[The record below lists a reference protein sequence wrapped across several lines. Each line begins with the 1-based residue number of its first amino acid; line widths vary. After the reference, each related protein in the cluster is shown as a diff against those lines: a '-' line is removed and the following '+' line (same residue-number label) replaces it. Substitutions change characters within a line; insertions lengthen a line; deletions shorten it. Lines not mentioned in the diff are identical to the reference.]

1 MGDLMIMGDCSASLR
16 GRPRPR
22 FVKAEPSSSLAEV
35 EVIFEKSNFSPLLLE
50 DLRGR
55 PRVFVAEVEMVREG
69 TEVVNAGSLRDPCLR
84 FPDISS
90 TPSHSESEL
99 DATFVKSN
107 ISTPL
112 LSASAIR
119 VPDFDKVLPFF
130 CFLVGVVVGV
140 ILAFS
145 FADGPL
151 FFDGVLTSLSELD
164 AILMKLNC
172 SHSLLLA
179 LADLRGRPLCCDLA
193 LAGSKPPSELDTM
206 WLKSNSS
213 PSLLPSLLPLVEDLG
228 RDLDR
233 ALVIFVLPIVFE
245 VDLDF
250 RRFDVE
256 GEALVIFFVPLGDFA
271 AAFFVFFGVTR
282 SSSSSDTNMSSGSA
296 TTPRVFPSADCS
308 RR

>member
-22 FVKAEPSSSLAEV
+22 FVKAEPSASLAEV

-50 DLRGR
+50 DLRGC

-84 FPDISS
+84 FPDISP
-90 TPSHSESEL
+90 TPSPSESEL
-99 DATFVKSN
+99 EATFVKSN

-119 VPDFDKVLPFF
+119 VLDFDKVLPFF

-140 ILAFS
+140 ILAF
-145 FADGPL
+145 
-151 FFDGVLTSLSELD
+151 FDGVLTSLSELD
-164 AILMKLNC
+164 AILMKSNC

-179 LADLRGRPLCCDLA
+179 LADLRGRPLCRDLA

-228 RDLDR
+228 LDLDR

-256 GEALVIFFVPLGDFA
+256 GEALAVFFVPLGDFA
-271 AAFFVFFGVTR
+271 AAFFVFLGVTK